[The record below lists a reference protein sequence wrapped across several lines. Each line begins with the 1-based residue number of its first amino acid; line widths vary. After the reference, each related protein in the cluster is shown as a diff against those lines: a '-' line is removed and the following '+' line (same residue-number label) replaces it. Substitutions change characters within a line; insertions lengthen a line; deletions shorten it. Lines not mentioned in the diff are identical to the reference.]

1 MGHRHRENWISGIF
15 SPGKRGFKSQRCGNS
30 RIGYFCLETGK
41 GGEWYMTDGIM
52 KEVVGGERR
61 WNKKVRIIQR
71 LIPTVLPFI
80 KN

>member
-1 MGHRHRENWISGIF
+1 
-15 SPGKRGFKSQRCGNS
+15 
-30 RIGYFCLETGK
+30 
-41 GGEWYMTDGIM
+41 MTDGIM